1 MFPKFPLNG
10 EFDLNDVATILEAL
24 ERYAKSPE
32 AKAHAFRRDI
42 FPADYG
48 GAGAAVT
55 PLRIPQIMEMVRIA
69 AESATRVD
77 REIAVHHFSDAIEK
91 TVQRQPE
98 PMKALAEQSQL
109 DVDHTGGGCLAY
121 ARHYE
126 DGWYFWLTAEDG
138 ASLPD
143 NPDDPTCLIGAYHPT
158 DEWWLNSTATP
169 RQALTVIGTF
179 VAFAKT
185 RYAAGQDATIAT
197 LRDILTTARSSGY
210 FVPEEAE
217 AIAAILA
224 EPEVSQAAELPQWK
238 REFPGFQAAWIPE
251 LPPSFEDYSWHNDAC
266 PRFHD
271 IMRDL
276 VLWVD
281 HPNPQDR
288 ELPENLRFGVC
299 RELDDGT
306 MEDLYA
312 ADEWILV
319 REFLDG
325 YSPPAGTAPNYNT
338 LLMLAEA
345 AKCKTDD
352 DWGSE
357 RQIDAEN
364 RFFKAALQR
373 FPDHFA
379 DTNDD
384 WQEAIHKA
392 TSDEI
397 IEEAMSRIVKE
408 VVRQNPKLASL
419 LDKKD

>member
-1 MFPKFPLNG
+1 MFPKFPLSG

-32 AKAHAFRRDI
+32 AKMHAFRRDI

-77 REIAVHHFSDAIEK
+77 REIAAHHFSDAIENK
-91 TVQRQPE
+91 IQRQPDS
-98 PMKALAEQSQL
+98 MKALAEQYQL

-121 ARHYE
+121 ARHYD

-143 NPDDPTCLIGAYHPT
+143 NPDDSTCQIGAYHPT
-158 DEWWLNSTATP
+158 DEWWLNSSATP
-169 RQALTVIGTF
+169 RQALSIIGSF
-179 VAFAKT
+179 VVLAKA
-185 RYAAGQDATIAT
+185 RYAAGQEATIAT
-197 LRDILTTARSSGY
+197 LRDILTTAQSSGHL
-210 FVPEEAE
+210 VPEEAE
-217 AIAAILA
+217 AIAAILTA
-224 EPEVSQAAELPQWK
+224 PESIGTDEQPQWQ
-238 REFPGFQAAWIPE
+238 REFPRFQADWIPE
-251 LPPSFEDYSWHNDAC
+251 LPPTFEDYSWHNDAC

-281 HPNPQDR
+281 YPDPQER
-288 ELPENLRFGVC
+288 EMPQNLRFSVC
-299 RELDDGT
+299 RDLDDGS
-306 MEDLYA
+306 MEELYS
-312 ADEWILV
+312 ADEWQGV
-319 REFLDG
+319 KEFIEH
-325 YSPPAGTAPNYNT
+325 YTPPAGTAPNYNT
-338 LLMLAEA
+338 LLMLAEQ

-357 RQIDAEN
+357 RQINAEN
-364 RFFKAALQR
+364 RFFKAAMQR

-397 IEEAMSRIVKE
+397 IEEAMRRIAKE
-408 VVRQNPKLASL
+408 VVRQNPNLAAL
-419 LDKKD
+419 IEKKD